1 MKHLFLSVAVL
12 GALAFPA
19 VAFAKPTIGSVT
31 PTTATA
37 RVSVNLTASVSSDV
51 SIDNCHLYVDL
62 EDVGAM
68 TVMNGVASAP
78 YTFPFG
84 GSRIAFVFCR
94 DTNGGL
100 AAGPNTALWVDGAL
114 QNSPPLSGGG
124 GQPNPTPA
132 PAPTPAPTP
141 TAGARIL
148 VKTACVAGSLP
159 DDPCKAVYYI
169 GIDGKRHAYPN
180 SHVFFTWYQNF
191 DAVQTITS
199 EQMAAY
205 PLGKNVIY
213 RPGVRMVKFTS
224 LNTVYAVGRDG
235 LLHWVKTEDVASA
248 LYGAD
253 WNTKVDDIPDTF
265 FTDYGFGGD
274 IVSAD
279 VFNPATETAARVT
292 FD

>member
-1 MKHLFLSVAVL
+1 
-12 GALAFPA
+12 
-19 VAFAKPTIGSVT
+19 
-31 PTTATA
+31 
-37 RVSVNLTASVSSDV
+37 
-51 SIDNCHLYVDL
+51 
-62 EDVGAM
+62 
-68 TVMNGVASAP
+68 
-78 YTFPFG
+78 
-84 GSRIAFVFCR
+84 
-94 DTNGGL
+94 
-100 AAGPNTALWVDGAL
+100 
-114 QNSPPLSGGG
+114 
-124 GQPNPTPA
+124 
-132 PAPTPAPTP
+132 
-141 TAGARIL
+141 

-213 RPGVRMVKFTS
+213 RPGVRMVKFAS
-224 LNTVYAVGRDG
+224 LNTVYVVGRDG

-265 FTDYGFGGD
+265 FTDYGFGGE

-279 VFNPATETAARVT
+279 VFNPAAETAARVT